1 MHTKSNHFSKLN
13 EQAGLLFNYGLTM
26 DYTQRISQTCKDCN
40 YIQNKPINENIKE
53 LLIEQL
59 KKKKNKQNKLMNQK
73 KLMHK
78 KTK

>member
-1 MHTKSNHFSKLN
+1 MNK
-13 EQAGLLFNYGLTM
+13 QGLLFNYGLTM
-26 DYTQRISQTCKDCN
+26 DYTKKKFSQTCKDCN

-59 KKKKNKQNKLMNQK
+59 KKKKKKQNKLMNKK

-78 KTK
+78 KIK

>member
-1 MHTKSNHFSKLN
+1 MQKK
-13 EQAGLLFNYGLTM
+13 
-26 DYTQRISQTCKDCN
+26 ISQKSKDYN

>member
-26 DYTQRISQTCKDCN
+26 DYTKKISQTCKDSN
-40 YIQNKPINENIKE
+40 YLQNKPINEYMKE

-59 KKKKNKQNKLMNQK
+59 KKKKNKQNKLMNKK

>member
-1 MHTKSNHFSKLN
+1 
-13 EQAGLLFNYGLTM
+13 M
-26 DYTQRISQTCKDCN
+26 DYTKKISQTCKDCN

-59 KKKKNKQNKLMNQK
+59 KKKNNKQKLMNKK